1 MKKQLLLIA
10 ACATIGSLSVASE
23 TSTPQENNENSVAT
37 ESPFFHPIKFLK
49 STEKYKDLIQFY
61 DKKVEAYRFKKNTDK
76 KADETSTTQID
87 ANNAVVKTEADETS
101 TTQTDEETPSQE
113 ETSTTIDANN
123 AVVKTKEES
132 NDNEKSNDNPNTTVS
147 KDTQEKSGIWNTIKN
162 YRLITGSAAVVAT
175 LLIVKWGAVA
185 KGYHY
190 LNSKKRW
197 SSFESDVTIKS
208 LKEKSEED
216 TKNELVAQVTKRLGN
231 AQDALKT
238 FIKEARDEVRAIKY
252 YCRQYQWLRSYYLL
266 PEIQCFEDAP
276 RRAEL
281 LQHMLLLADRV

>member
-1 MKKQLLLIA
+1 MQNSNIRINSIKKQLLLIA

-49 STEKYKDLIQFY
+49 NTEKYKDFIQFC
-61 DKKVEAYRFKKNTDK
+61 DKKRKEWAYRGDTDK
-76 KADETSTTQID
+76 KSVPEKIDPTVATPQEQTPSQEEISTSID
-87 ANNAVVKTEADETS
+87 VNKAVVKTE
-101 TTQTDEETPSQE
+101 
-113 ETSTTIDANN
+113 
-123 AVVKTKEES
+123 
-132 NDNEKSNDNPNTTVS
+132 
-147 KDTQEKSGIWNTIKN
+147 EKSGIWNTIKN
-162 YRLITGSAAVVAT
+162 HRWKTGGAVIAAT
-175 LLIVKWGAVA
+175 PLIVTWGAVA

-190 LNSKKRW
+190 LNFKKRW
-197 SSFESDVTIKS
+197 SSFESDVTVKS

-216 TKNELVAQVTKRLGN
+216 TKNELVAYVNKRLGN
-231 AQDALKT
+231 AQDAVKT
-238 FIKEARDEVRAIKY
+238 FIKEARDEVQAIKY

-281 LQHMLLLADRV
+281 LQHMRLLAYPV

>member
-1 MKKQLLLIA
+1 M
-10 ACATIGSLSVASE
+10 
-23 TSTPQENNENSVAT
+23 AT
-37 ESPFFHPIKFLK
+37 ESLFFHPIKFVK
-49 STEKYKDLIQFY
+49 STEAYKSFVQTY
-61 DKKVEAYRFKKNTDK
+61 DEKLEAYGFKKNTDK
-76 KADETSTTQID
+76 KLTKHQQHKKNTSTPINV
-87 ANNAVVKTEADETS
+87 NNAVVKTE
-101 TTQTDEETPSQE
+101 
-113 ETSTTIDANN
+113 
-123 AVVKTKEES
+123 EES

-147 KDTQEKSGIWNTIKN
+147 KDAQEKSGIWNTIKN
-162 YRLITGSAAVVAT
+162 HRWKTGGAVIAAT
-175 LLIVKWGAVA
+175 SLIVTWGAVA

-197 SSFESDVTIKS
+197 SSFESDVTLKS

-216 TKNELVAQVTKRLGN
+216 TKNELVAYVNKRLGN

-276 RRAEL
+276 RRAEF
-281 LQHMLLLADRV
+281 LQHMLLLAYRV

>member
-61 DKKVEAYRFKKNTDK
+61 DKKLEAYGFKKNTDK
-76 KADETSTTQID
+76 KADETSTTQTD
-87 ANNAVVKTEADETS
+87 KPVAAEQTPSPKETS
-101 TTQTDEETPSQE
+101 TP
-113 ETSTTIDANN
+113 INVNN

-147 KDTQEKSGIWNTIKN
+147 KDAQEKSGIWNTIKN
-162 YRLITGSAAVVAT
+162 HRWKTGGAVIAAT
-175 LLIVKWGAVA
+175 SLIVTWGGVA

-197 SSFESDVTIKS
+197 SSFESDVTLKS
-208 LKEKSEED
+208 LKEKSKED
-216 TKNELVAQVTKRLGN
+216 TKNELVAYVNKRLGN

-281 LQHMLLLADRV
+281 LQHMLLLAYRV